1 MTREFEVGG
10 STVRYEVHGEAG
22 VPLVLVHGWACR
34 RADWEGVIADLGNR
48 RVVAVDLPWHGE
60 SIGGR
65 EAWDIGAFA
74 EVIAELV
81 DREHLEAPIFVG
93 HSMGGAVCVE
103 AASRLGST
111 VSRVV
116 GIDTLTY
123 LAVYPRQDDEAIRAT
138 VDALRAD
145 FAATVRAMVE
155 SIFVDRDRPE
165 LIETVVAEMA
175 SIPKV
180 PGIAA
185 LEGLMRWD
193 LDAALSGLQV
203 PVTTFAARALL
214 APEAVE
220 RYGDRIE
227 IVPVE
232 HGGHFYLRERPRATA
247 ALIADF
253 GAA

>member
-1 MTREFEVGG
+1 MTRGFEIGG
-10 STVRYEVHGEAG
+10 STVRYEVHGESG

-34 RADWEGVIADLGNR
+34 RADWEAVIADLGNR
-48 RVVAVDLPWHGE
+48 WVVAVDLPWHGE
-60 SIGGR
+60 STGGR
-65 EAWDIGAFA
+65 ESWDIGAYA

-81 DREHLEAPIFVG
+81 RRERLEAPILVG

-103 AASRLGST
+103 AASRLGSA

-123 LAVYPRQDDEAIRAT
+123 MAVYPRQDDEAVRAT
-138 VDALRAD
+138 GDALRAD
-145 FAATVRAMVE
+145 FAGVVRAMVE
-155 SIFVDRDRPE
+155 SLFVDRDRPE
-165 LIETVVAEMA
+165 LIETVIAEMS
-175 SIPKV
+175 SIPKA

-185 LEGLMRWD
+185 LDGLLRWN

-203 PVTTFAARALL
+203 PATTFAARALL

-247 ALIADF
+247 ALLADF
-253 GAA
+253 GE

>member
-93 HSMGGAVCVE
+93 HSMGGAVCV
-103 AASRLGST
+103 
-111 VSRVV
+111 
-116 GIDTLTY
+116 
-123 LAVYPRQDDEAIRAT
+123 
-138 VDALRAD
+138 D